1 MIPSILQDNVR
12 ELAEHSGYV
21 PSPPLK
27 PVQSILKSCYI
38 PSPFLARKPSLVHMH
53 HLATPLKNLQCLLSP
68 PKSKAKANVRKATS
82 FFIPLNDEKSQ
93 SLLKIHS
100 KPSLIPAFRRQLT
113 EKYNVPLQRKA
124 SRIPVLQ
131 ARSNTQIL
139 PLIKARQST
148 ITKHHEKMTS
158 GSRKVSLHLPLSDV
172 KECRSQY

>member
-1 MIPSILQDNVR
+1 MICSTLPKNGR
-12 ELAEHSGYV
+12 ELTEHSGYMPYPPLKLMQSILKSSYV
-21 PSPPLK
+21 PSPPLM
-27 PVQSILKSCYI
+27 QQ
-38 PSPFLARKPSLVHMH
+38 LV
-53 HLATPLKNLQCLLSP
+53 APLKNLHHLPSP
-68 PKSKAKANVRKATS
+68 PNSKPRASVRKATS

-100 KPSLIPAFRRQLT
+100 KPSLIPAFRRQLP

-139 PLIKARQST
+139 PLIKATQST